1 MKYELTCINCPM
13 GCRITADYDGKE
25 VTNIQGYTCAR
36 GKAYAQTEITDPT
49 RMVTA
54 LVGVEGRRAPLSVT
68 ALVGVE
74 GTHAP
79 LSVKTRSPIR
89 KPLIFDALRVIRET
103 TVRPPVRIGDVV
115 VENVCNSGVDV
126 IATENIEA

>member
-25 VTNIQGYTCAR
+25 VTNIQGFTCAR

-54 LVGVEGRRAPLSVT
+54 LVGVEG
-68 ALVGVE
+68 
-74 GTHAP
+74 THAP
-79 LSVKTRSPIR
+79 LSVKTQTPIR
-89 KPLIFDALRVIRET
+89 KLLIFDALQTIRKI
-103 TVRPPVRIGDVV
+103 TVKPPIRIGDVV
-115 VENVCNSGVDV
+115 IENICGSGVNV
-126 IATENIEA
+126 IATENIE

>member
-25 VTNIQGYTCAR
+25 VTNIQGFTCAR

-54 LVGVEGRRAPLSVT
+54 LVGVEGSHV
-68 ALVGVE
+68 
-74 GTHAP
+74 P
-79 LSVKTRSPIR
+79 LSVKTRSAVR
-89 KPLIFDALRVIRET
+89 KPLVFDVLAKIRET
-103 TVRPPVRIGDVV
+103 KVTPPVRIGDVV
-115 VENVCNSGVDV
+115 IPDVCGSGVDV
-126 IATENIEA
+126 IATENIG

>member
-13 GCRITADYDGKE
+13 GCRITAEYDGKE
-25 VTNIQGYTCAR
+25 VTDIRGFTCAR

-54 LVGVEGRRAPLSVT
+54 LAAVA
-68 ALVGVE
+68 
-74 GTHAP
+74 GTHVP

-89 KPLIFDALRVIRET
+89 KPLIFDALRVIRKT
-103 TVRPPVRIGDVV
+103 TVQPPIRIGDVV
-115 VENVCNSGVDV
+115 IENICGSGVNV
-126 IATENIEA
+126 IATENID

>member
-25 VTNIQGYTCAR
+25 VTNIQGFTCAR

-54 LVGVEGRRAPLSVT
+54 LVGVEG
-68 ALVGVE
+68 
-74 GTHAP
+74 THIP
-79 LSVKTRSPIR
+79 LSVKTKSAIR
-89 KPLIFDALRVIRET
+89 KPLIFDALKEIRG
-103 TVRPPVRIGDVV
+103 TVVKKPIHIGDVV
-115 VENVCNSGVDV
+115 IHVVCGSGVDV
-126 IATENIEA
+126 IATENIE